1 MKIKKNFENG
11 VLALSAFMFAAAVV
25 MALYTLLSFDEFSRL
40 HYQQI
45 TADVNE
51 KNIIQTTCSPT
62 DGVVSTEKQ
71 ILDLSKEIPKQKQ
84 EKATLNGSLEKAK
97 SERNKNYGMV
107 AGLSYQPS
115 QSLNEVI
122 NLEGKIK
129 NVDHQLTA
137 LNKKK
142 MSLNNQIAQNKKVT
156 AGEPLPY
163 TAWLGL
169 DW

>member
-1 MKIKKNFENG
+1 MKTKKNFQNG
-11 VLALSAFMFAAAVV
+11 VLAMSAFMFTASVV
-25 MALYTLLSFDEFSRL
+25 MALYTLLSFDEFSRK
-40 HYQQI
+40 HYQQVM
-45 TADVNE
+45 AAGYGKDV
-51 KNIIQTTCSPT
+51 IQVTPT
-62 DGVVSTEKQ
+62 EGVASTEKQ
-71 ILDLSKEIPKQKQ
+71 VLDLSKEIAKLKQ
-84 EKATLNGSLEKAK
+84 EKAKLDGNLEKAR

-115 QSLNEVI
+115 QGLNEVVT
-122 NLEGKIK
+122 LEGKIK

-137 LNKKK
+137 LNNKK
-142 MSLNNQIAQNKKVT
+142 MSLNHQLAQNKKVI